1 MRILPSGSTGLLL
14 ECDDLDQVDRL
25 HALVQAAPPA
35 GVVDLVPAARTLLLV
50 LDPEVTSPDR
60 ARDAV
65 ASLDPDQHERDR
77 AQEQEPLTIP
87 VTYDGD
93 DLDDVAALLDC
104 STDEVVRRHTS
115 GLWRVAFC
123 GFAPGFGYLVAEGAT
138 QMPAWSIPR
147 RDTPRTKV
155 PVGAVALAA
164 EFTGIY
170 PRVSPGGWQL
180 IGRTALAMFDLD
192 REPPALLVPRTRVQ
206 FVAENA

>member
-14 ECDDLDQVDRL
+14 ECDDLDQVGRL
-25 HALVQAAPPA
+25 HALVEAAPPV

-65 ASLDPDQHERDR
+65 ASLDKDHDQRDR
-77 AQEQEPLTIP
+77 AQEPEPLTIP

-115 GLWRVAFC
+115 GVWWVAFC
-123 GFAPGFGYLVAEGAT
+123 GFAPGFGYLAAEGAGAD
-138 QMPAWSIPR
+138 QWSIPR
-147 RDTPRTKV
+147 KDTPRTKV
-155 PVGAVALAA
+155 PVGAVGLAA

-180 IGRTALAMFDLD
+180 IGRTEVPMFDLD
-192 REPPALLVPRTRVQ
+192 RDAPALLVPRTRVQ
-206 FVAENA
+206 FVAEDA